1 MQSKIIQ
8 IVGLGLTIAY
18 ALFIAWIYANEPR
31 TFEEVATSAQVVA
44 GTYQV
49 DQEKFNSALDL
60 FRREQFRAARD
71 EWQRADPAQGDPRT
85 QFYIAYSFYREG
97 WGRLYHDQQLFKQ
110 GIEAVNRAISLASTS
125 PLIVDDPNLQMHTPA
140 ELKAELEQGTER
152 SWSDVNPLKVLR
164 TRK

>member
-1 MQSKIIQ
+1 MQQRFIQ
-8 IVGLGLTIAY
+8 IIGLALSAVY
-18 ALFIAWIYANEPR
+18 AAAIIWIYATEPR
-31 TFEEVATSAQVVA
+31 SFKEVATGAQVAA

-49 DQEKFNSALDL
+49 DQEKFNAALTL

-71 EWQRADPAQGDPRT
+71 EWQRADSAQSDPRT

-97 WGRLYHDQQLFKQ
+97 WGRLYYDQDLFKQ
-110 GIEAVNRAISLASTS
+110 GLEAVNRAIAMS
-125 PLIVDDPNLQMHTPA
+125 PGPLTVDDENLQLHTAA

-152 SWSDVNPLKVLR
+152 NWGDVNPLKVLR

>member
-1 MQSKIIQ
+1 MQQKRVQVIGLILTAVYAAA
-8 IVGLGLTIAY
+8 IVWLY
-18 ALFIAWIYANEPR
+18 ATEPR
-31 TFEEVATSAQVVA
+31 SLKEVVTGAQVAA

-49 DQEKFNSALDL
+49 DQEKFNAALAL

-71 EWQRADPAQGDPRT
+71 EWQRADPAQTDPTT

-97 WGRLYHDQQLFKQ
+97 WGRVYNDQDLFKQ
-110 GIEAVNRAISLASTS
+110 GLEAANRAISLAPGTLTL
-125 PLIVDDPNLQMHTPA
+125 PDENLQLHTAA